1 MVAPSPAR
9 SATKIWLLKIVE
21 GTSPEQIVEGLSI
34 SFTPETEL
42 RRRLMVSSS

>member
-9 SATKIWLLKIVE
+9 SATKTWLLNIVE
-21 GTSPEQIVEGLSI
+21 GISPAQIVEGLSI